1 MNRIAMPSKPWS
13 ACKQLLAAAVLAGSS
28 LAAYSVDADV
38 DPNLPDY
45 QRASGVSGNLSS
57 IGSDTL
63 NNLMTLWAEEFNKFY
78 PNVNVQIQG
87 AGSSTAPPALTEG
100 TAMLAPMSRDMRQSE
115 IQEFEARHGYQPT
128 ELPVAVDML
137 AVYVN
142 RDNPV
147 ESLSLPQIDAI
158 FSATRRC
165 GYHEDVTR
173 WGQLGLTGAWANRD
187 FALYS
192 RNAVSGTY
200 GFFKDNALCGGD
212 FKSSINEQPG
222 SSSVVQGVT
231 ESINGIGYSGIGY
244 RTSGVRVVPIAAT
257 EGGVAYEANAEN
269 AATGDYPL
277 ARYLYIYINK
287 HPNRELD
294 PLTREFIKMVYS
306 KQGQEVVNR
315 DGFVTLPAIVTE
327 RILEQLGL

>member
-1 MNRIAMPSKPWS
+1 MIKFKRLIAAIGVSSGLMMP
-13 ACKQLLAAAVLAGSS
+13 AVLI
-28 LAAYSVDADV
+28 ADV

-45 QRASGVSGNLSS
+45 TRTSGVSGNLSS

-63 NNLMTLWAEEFNKFY
+63 NNLMTLWAEEFAKFY

-100 TAMLAPMSRDMRQSE
+100 TAMLAPMSRPMRQSE
-115 IQEFEARHGYQPT
+115 IQAFEARHGYQPT

-142 RDNPV
+142 RDNPIA
-147 ESLSLPQIDAI
+147 SLSLPQVDAI

-165 GYHEDVTR
+165 GAMADVQR
-173 WGQLGLTGAWANRD
+173 WGDLGLTDAWENRD
-187 FALYS
+187 FTLYS

-244 RTSGVRVVPIAAT
+244 RTSGVRSIPLSAT
-257 EGGVAYEANAEN
+257 EGGIAFEPTAEN

-277 ARYLYIYINK
+277 ARYLLVYINK
-287 HPNRELD
+287 HPNRDLD
-294 PLTREFIKMVYS
+294 PVTREFVKMLYS
-306 KQGQEVVNR
+306 KQGQEVVDR
-315 DGFVTLPAIVTE
+315 DGYVPLPAILAQRV
-327 RILEQLGL
+327 LEQLGIN

>member
-1 MNRIAMPSKPWS
+1 MKF
-13 ACKQLLAAAVLAGSS
+13 QGLLAAATFAVASMTSTISS
-28 LAAYSVDADV
+28 ADV
-38 DPNLPDY
+38 DPALPAY
-45 QRASGVSGNLSS
+45 ERVGGVSGNLSS

-87 AGSSTAPPALTEG
+87 AGSSTAPPAITEG
-100 TAMLAPMSRDMRQSE
+100 TATLAPMSREMRDTE
-115 IQEFEARHGYQPT
+115 IQTFENRHGYPPYA
-128 ELPVAVDML
+128 LPVAVDTL

-142 RDNPV
+142 KDNPI
-147 ESLSLPQIDAI
+147 EGLSLAQVDAI

-165 GYHEDVTR
+165 SHPEDITR

-244 RTSGVRVVPIAAT
+244 RTPGVRAIPLAAE
-257 EGGVAYEANAEN
+257 EGGEFIAPTSEN
-269 AATGDYPL
+269 AASGEYPL
-277 ARYLYIYINK
+277 SRYLYVYINK
-287 HPNRELD
+287 NPNRDLD
-294 PLTREFIKMVYS
+294 PLTREFVKMLYS
-306 KQGQEVVNR
+306 KTGQEVV
-315 DGFVTLPAIVTE
+315 DHYGFVTIPNAVGQRVLTE
-327 RILEQLGL
+327 LGIQ

>member
-1 MNRIAMPSKPWS
+1 MKL
-13 ACKQLLAAAVLAGSS
+13 KQLCVAVTFAAAGVLS
-28 LAAYSVDADV
+28 LGAAAEV
-38 DPNLPDY
+38 DPSLPKY
-45 QRASGVSGNLSS
+45 ERASGVSGNLSS

-87 AGSSTAPPALTEG
+87 AGSSTAPPAITEG
-100 TAMLAPMSRDMRQSE
+100 TANLAPMSRAMRDTE
-115 IQEFEARHGYQPT
+115 IQTFEARHGYAPYA
-128 ELPVAVDML
+128 LPVAVDML

-142 RDNPV
+142 KDNPI
-147 ESLSLPQIDAI
+147 EGLSLPQVDAI

-165 GYHEDVTR
+165 GHSEDITR
-173 WGQLGLTGAWANRD
+173 WGQLGMTGAWANRD

-244 RTSGVRVVPIAAT
+244 RTSGVRVVPLAAE
-257 EGGVAYEANAEN
+257 EGGDFIEATSEN
-269 AATGDYPL
+269 AANGTYPL
-277 ARYLYIYINK
+277 ARYLYVYINK
-287 HPNRELD
+287 NPNQDLD
-294 PLTREFIKMVYS
+294 PLTREFVKMVYTQEG
-306 KQGQEVVNR
+306 QGVVHR
-315 DGFVTLPAIVTE
+315 DGFVTVPKSIADKVLSDLNI
-327 RILEQLGL
+327 Q

>member
-1 MNRIAMPSKPWS
+1 MIKL
-13 ACKQLLAAAVLAGSS
+13 KQFIAAAALSGLATVSAP
-28 LAAYSVDADV
+28 LMAEV
-38 DPNLPDY
+38 DPNLRDY
-45 QRASGVSGNLSS
+45 IRASGVSGNLSS

-100 TAMLAPMSRDMRQSE
+100 TAMLAPMSRGMRQSE
-115 IQEFEARHGYQPT
+115 IQEFEARFGYPPT

-137 AVYVN
+137 ALYVN
-142 RDNPV
+142 RDNPI
-147 ESLSLPQIDAI
+147 ESLSLPQVDAI

-165 GYHEDVTR
+165 GFSQDVTR
-173 WGQLGLTGAWANRD
+173 WGQLGLTGAWVNRD

-244 RTSGVRVVPIAAT
+244 RTSGVRVLPISAMDGA
-257 EGGVAYEANAEN
+257 VAYEPTAEN
-269 AATGDYPL
+269 AASGDYPL
-277 ARYLYIYINK
+277 ARYLYVYINK
-287 HPNRELD
+287 HPNRPLD
-294 PLTREFIKMVYS
+294 PLTREFVKMLYS
-306 KQGQEVVNR
+306 KQGQEVVDR
-315 DGFVTLPAIVTE
+315 DGFVTLPAVLAD
-327 RILEQLGL
+327 RILAELGIE

>member
-1 MNRIAMPSKPWS
+1 MTKNRFMA
-13 ACKQLLAAAVLAGSS
+13 LFGAAALAF
-28 LAAYSVDADV
+28 SVQVSADV
-38 DPNLPDY
+38 DPNLPEY
-45 QRASGVSGNLSS
+45 TRASGVSGNLNS

-87 AGSSTAPPALTEG
+87 AGSSTAPPAITEG
-100 TAMLAPMSRDMRQSE
+100 TASLAPMSRAMRQSE
-115 IQEFEARHGYQPT
+115 IEAFENRHGYAPYA
-128 ELPVAVDML
+128 LPVAIDML

-142 RDNPV
+142 KDNPI
-147 ESLSLPQIDAI
+147 EGLSLPQVDAI

-165 GYHEDVTR
+165 GHNSDITR
-173 WGQLGLTGAWANRD
+173 WGQIGLTGAWANRD

-200 GFFKDNALCGGD
+200 GYFKDNALCGGD

-231 ESINGIGYSGIGY
+231 ESLNGIGYSGIGY
-244 RTSGVRVVPIAAT
+244 RTSGVRAIPLSVQT
-257 EGGVAYEANAEN
+257 GGNLVEPSAEN

-277 ARYLYIYINK
+277 ARYLYVYINK
-287 HPNRELD
+287 HPNRPLD
-294 PLTREFIKMVYS
+294 PMMREFVKMLYS
-306 KQGQEVVNR
+306 KVGQEVVHR
-315 DGFVTLPAIVTE
+315 DGYVPLPESVAARV
-327 RILEQLGL
+327 RADLGIE

>member
-1 MNRIAMPSKPWS
+1 MKL
-13 ACKQLLAAAVLAGSS
+13 KKLFAAAALAGS
-28 LAAYSVDADV
+28 AALGAQAMAQV
-38 DPNLPDY
+38 DPALPEY
-45 QRASGVSGNLSS
+45 TRAAGVSGNLSS

-63 NNLMTLWAEEFNKFY
+63 NNLMTLWAEEFNRFY

-87 AGSSTAPPALTEG
+87 AGSGTAPPAITEG
-100 TAMLAPMSRDMRQSE
+100 TANLAPMSRAMRDSE
-115 IQEFEARHGYQPT
+115 IQTFEERHGYPPT
-128 ELPVAVDML
+128 VLPVAIDML

-142 RDNPV
+142 RDNPI
-147 ESLSLPQIDAI
+147 ESLSLPQVDAI

-165 GYHEDVTR
+165 GHDSDIAR
-173 WGQLGLTGAWANRD
+173 WGQIGLGGAWANRD

-244 RTSGVRVVPIAAT
+244 RTAGVRIVPLSST
-257 EGGVAYEANAEN
+257 TGGQVYEATAEN
-269 AATGDYPL
+269 ALSGDYPL
-277 ARYLYIYINK
+277 ARFLYIYINK

-294 PLTREFIKMVYS
+294 PLTREFVKMLYS
-306 KQGQEVVNR
+306 RVGQEVVNR
-315 DGFVTLPAIVTE
+315 DGFVPLPASVAADVL
-327 RILEQLGL
+327 RDLGIN

>member
-1 MNRIAMPSKPWS
+1 MKL
-13 ACKQLLAAAVLAGSS
+13 KQLCVAVTFAAAGALS
-28 LAAYSVDADV
+28 LSAAAEV
-38 DPNLPDY
+38 DPNLPKY
-45 QRASGVSGNLSS
+45 ERASGVSGNLSS

-87 AGSSTAPPALTEG
+87 AGSSTAPPAITEG
-100 TAMLAPMSRDMRQSE
+100 TANLAPMSRAMRDTE
-115 IQEFEARHGYQPT
+115 IQTFEARHGYAPYA
-128 ELPVAVDML
+128 LPVAVDML

-142 RDNPV
+142 KDNPI
-147 ESLSLPQIDAI
+147 EGLTLPQVDAI

-165 GYHEDVTR
+165 GHSEDITR
-173 WGQLGLTGAWANRD
+173 WGQLGMTGAWANRD

-244 RTSGVRVVPIAAT
+244 RTSGVRVVPLAAE
-257 EGGVAYEANAEN
+257 EGGDFIEATSEN
-269 AATGDYPL
+269 AANGTYPM
-277 ARYLYIYINK
+277 ARYLYVYINK
-287 HPNRELD
+287 NPNQDLD
-294 PLTREFIKMVYS
+294 PLTREFVKMVYTQEG
-306 KQGQEVVNR
+306 QGVVHR
-315 DGFVTLPAIVTE
+315 DGFVTVPKSVADKVLSDLNIK
-327 RILEQLGL
+327 

>member
-1 MNRIAMPSKPWS
+1 MFKT
-13 ACKQLLAAAVLAGSS
+13 KLAVLGAAVTMAFSS
-28 LAAYSVDADV
+28 VTLADV
-38 DPNLPDY
+38 DPNLPEY
-45 QRASGVSGNLSS
+45 KSVSGVSGNLTS

-78 PNVNVQIQG
+78 PNVNIQIQG

-100 TAMLAPMSRDMRQSE
+100 TATLAPMSRGMRQSE
-115 IQEFEARHGYQPT
+115 IQEFEKKYGYAPT
-128 ELPVAVDML
+128 ELPVAVDMV

-142 RDNPV
+142 KDNPIEGLTLQQV
-147 ESLSLPQIDAI
+147 DAI

-165 GYHEDVTR
+165 GNSEDITR
-173 WGQLGLTGAWANRD
+173 WGQVGLSGDWTNRD

-200 GFFKDNALCGGD
+200 GFFKDSALCGGD

-244 RTSGVRVVPIAAT
+244 RTSGVRVVPLAPEAGAEYAEAT
-257 EGGVAYEANAEN
+257 AEN
-269 AATGDYPL
+269 AASGAYPL
-277 ARYLYIYINK
+277 ARYLYVYINK
-287 HPNRELD
+287 HPNQELD
-294 PLTREFIKMVYS
+294 PQTREFVKMLYS
-306 KQGQEVVNR
+306 KPGQDVVFR
-315 DGFVTLPAIVTE
+315 DGFVPLPESIAAKV
-327 RILEQLGL
+327 RKDLGIE

>member
-1 MNRIAMPSKPWS
+1 MNKYKRLIVAISLMTGLAMPTFSM
-13 ACKQLLAAAVLAGSS
+13 
-28 LAAYSVDADV
+28 ADV
-38 DPNLPDY
+38 DPALPDY
-45 QRASGVSGNLSS
+45 VRASGVSGNLSS

-63 NNLMTLWAEEFNKFY
+63 NNLMTLWAEEFAKFY

-100 TAMLAPMSRDMRQSE
+100 TAMLAPMSRPMRQSE
-115 IQEFEARHGYQPT
+115 IQEFEARYGYQPT
-128 ELPVAVDML
+128 ELPVAIDML

-142 RDNPV
+142 RDNPIT
-147 ESLSLPQIDAI
+147 SLSLPQVDAI

-165 GYHEDVTR
+165 GAPADIQR
-173 WGQLGLTGAWANRD
+173 WGDVGLTEAWVNRD
-187 FALYS
+187 FTLYS

-244 RTSGVRVVPIAAT
+244 RTSGVRAVPLSASEGAEIFEAT
-257 EGGVAYEANAEN
+257 PEN
-269 AATGDYPL
+269 GISGDYPL
-277 ARYLYIYINK
+277 SRFLLVYINK

-294 PLTREFIKMVYS
+294 PVTREFVKMVFS
-306 KQGQEVVNR
+306 KQGQEVVDR
-315 DGFVTLPAIVTE
+315 DGYVPLPASVAQ
-327 RILEQLGL
+327 RVLEQLGVN

>member
-1 MNRIAMPSKPWS
+1 MIKL
-13 ACKQLLAAAVLAGSS
+13 KTIVAAATLSGFATLAIP
-28 LAAYSVDADV
+28 AMADV
-38 DPNLPDY
+38 DPALRDY
-45 QRASGVSGNLSS
+45 VRESGVSGSLSS

-100 TAMLAPMSRDMRQSE
+100 TAMLAPMSRGMRQSE
-115 IQEFEARHGYQPT
+115 IQEFEARFGYRPT

-142 RDNPV
+142 RDNPI
-147 ESLSLPQIDAI
+147 ESLSLPQVDAI

-165 GYHEDVTR
+165 GFAEDITR
-173 WGQLGLTGAWANRD
+173 WGQLGLTGAWSNRD

-200 GFFKDNALCGGD
+200 GFFKDNAMCGGD

-244 RTSGVRVVPIAAT
+244 RTSGVRALSIAAT
-257 EGGVAYEANAEN
+257 DGGVAYEPSPANA
-269 AATGDYPL
+269 ASGDYPL
-277 ARYLYIYINK
+277 ARYLFVYINK

-294 PLTREFIKMVYS
+294 PLTREFVKMVYS
-306 KQGQEVVNR
+306 KQGQEVVDR
-315 DGFVTLPAIVTE
+315 DGFVTLPAVVADRVLAE
-327 RILEQLGL
+327 LGIE